1 MSTKMRAVVYDKPFS
16 VTVREVDK
24 PKILHPDDI
33 IVKVTTSC
41 ICGSD
46 LHMYEGRTAAQA
58 GIVFGHEKY
67 VMGIVD
73 VRSRSSSL
81 LDNESESFAC
91 DIGSRLWCHRESS
104 FLLSSKESIIDPNE
118 MQLLKKGDRVV
129 MPFNV
134 ACGRCLN
141 CEEGEVRVLYFGQSW
156 ILEIRLEAH
165 TGEALSLHSRVL
177 SINVDGSYVAMGP
190 YPGGQAEYVRVPFA
204 DFNALTLPPGT
215 ANEEDFALLADI
227 FPTGWHG
234 VQLSGFRP
242 GESVA
247 VFGAGPVG
255 LMAAYSAVLR
265 GASEVYVVDRVPER
279 LAKAKEIGCTPI
291 DFSKGDPV
299 EQIMGLRGGREVD
312 RGVDAVG
319 YQATTGDGKTE
330 QPNAVIEALIRV
342 VRPTGGLG
350 IPGLYVPS
358 DPGAP
363 DAASA
368 KGYISFPFGKLFE
381 KGLTVGTGQCNVKAY
396 NRYLRDLIIAGRAKP
411 SFVVSHNVSLDDAAD
426 AYVKF
431 DKRIDGYTK
440 VLLHP

>member
-1 MSTKMRAVVYDKPFS
+1 MSMRAVVYDKPFT
-16 VTVREVDK
+16 VTVREVEK
-24 PKILHPDDI
+24 PKILHPDDV
-33 IVKVTTSC
+33 IVKVTTTC

-58 GIVFGHEKY
+58 GIVFGHEN
-67 VMGIVD
+67 MGIIEELGEGVT
-73 VRSRSSSL
+73 L
-81 LDNESESFAC
+81 L
-91 DIGSRLWCHRESS
+91 R
-104 FLLSSKESIIDPNE
+104 
-118 MQLLKKGDRVV
+118 KGDRVV

-134 ACGRCLN
+134 ACGRCAN
-141 CEEGEVRVLYFGQSW
+141 CEQGKSAFCTVVNPGF
-156 ILEIRLEAH
+156 
-165 TGEALSLHSRVL
+165 
-177 SINVDGSYVAMGP
+177 YVCSAYGYVSMGP

-204 DFNALTLPPGT
+204 DFNALKLPPGT
-215 ANEEDFALLADI
+215 EHEEDFALLADI

-234 VQLSGFRP
+234 VELSGFRP

-255 LMAAYSAVLR
+255 LMAAYSALLR

-279 LAKAKEIGCTPI
+279 LAKAKEIGCVPI
-291 DFSKGDPV
+291 DFGAGDPV
-299 EQIMGLRGGREVD
+299 DAILKLRDGKEVD

-319 YQATTGDGKTE
+319 YQAVAQSGVE
-330 QPNAVIEALIRV
+330 QPNAVLESLIRV

-363 DAASA
+363 DAASG

-381 KGLTVGTGQCNVKAY
+381 KGLSLGTGQCNVKAY
-396 NRYLRDLIIAGRAKP
+396 NRHLRDLIIAGRAKP
-411 SFVVSHNVSLDDAAD
+411 SFVVSHNLPLDAAAD
-426 AYVKF
+426 AYDKF